1 MGHLSPDLARCLRL
15 TDHVFVSKNVYL
27 LVLGKTVMV
36 INLQSFRANRISW
49 QDQCKH
55 NKRRFVSSTHL
66 LLCPATMYCL
76 ISEIKLEGFGA
87 SLTPQCAT
95 VLVHACLEVPKIKVM
110 KHFRLLRTRR
120 DCSFCC

>member
-1 MGHLSPDLARCLRL
+1 M
-15 TDHVFVSKNVYL
+15 FVSKNVYL
-27 LVLGKTVMV
+27 LVLEKKVTV
-36 INLQSFRANRISW
+36 INLQNFRANIISW
-49 QDQCKH
+49 QDQCRHDK
-55 NKRRFVSSTHL
+55 KRFVSSTHP
-66 LLCPATMYCL
+66 LCPATMYCL

-95 VLVHACLEVPKIKVM
+95 VLVLACFEVPEIKVM